1 MDEVV
6 DKAVCDVKMCT
17 LKDILVNQESKFEN
31 HENRI
36 KTLEDYNI
44 QAKISSESMQKQQ
57 FEQKALTLEL
67 DAKQRENTAK
77 EFEKVDKQFEKTEAS
92 TEKQLDKLAQ
102 VNKNQFDSQNVL
114 LLKLVE
120 GQNITKTG
128 KIEITKSML
137 AGLVIVLGIIEILIQ
152 KFL

>member
-77 EFEKVDKQFEKTEAS
+77 EFAKVDKQFEKTEAS

-128 KIEITKSML
+128 KIEISKSMV
-137 AGLVIVLGIIEILIQ
+137 AALVIFLGIIEVLIQ